1 MNSAPSKDEERQCV
15 CVCRS
20 NEATAWDL
28 SVGGSWLSFLVQ
40 SYDIVKTSE
49 DLATGPPEAM
59 KLHVKV
65 RLLVVSNEP
74 HQQPG
79 KAARPS

>member
-20 NEATAWDL
+20 DEVTSL
-28 SVGGSWLSFLVQ
+28 GSIRRRIVVEFFVQ

>member
-1 MNSAPSKDEERQCV
+1 MVE
-15 CVCRS
+15 
-20 NEATAWDL
+20 
-28 SVGGSWLSFLVQ
+28 FFVQ
-40 SYDIVKTSE
+40 SYGIVKTSG

-59 KLHVKV
+59 KLLVKA